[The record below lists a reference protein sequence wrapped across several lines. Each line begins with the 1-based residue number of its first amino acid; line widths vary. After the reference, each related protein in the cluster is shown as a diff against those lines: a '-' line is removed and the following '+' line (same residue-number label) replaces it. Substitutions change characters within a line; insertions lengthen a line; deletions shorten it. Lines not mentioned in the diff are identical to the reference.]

1 MIKTITIFKKIGN
14 VDALLKFYIET
25 IFPTIHKIPG
35 VLCTDITKVYDV
47 SPDVDQDLKGLEII
61 METHFESEEV
71 MRGLVFSKEGY
82 ELMSKAGEVSSC
94 EISFFV
100 GKEKRFSAELTDHLR
115 KSIAR
120 IGYEE

>member
-1 MIKTITIFKKIGN
+1 MIKTITMFKKIEN

-25 IFPTIHKIPG
+25 IFPTIHQIPG

-47 SPDVDQDLKGLEII
+47 SPDIDQDVKGLDII

-71 MRGLVFSKEGY
+71 MNGLVFSKEGY
-82 ELMSKAGEVSSC
+82 ELMSKATQVSGC

-100 GKEKRFSAELTDHLR
+100 GKEKRFSGELTDDLR
-115 KSIAR
+115 KTIAK